1 MKILRE
7 LELSGCYEI
16 ELFRHT
22 DERGVFVKPWS
33 IRDFE
38 KVEFNFKAREIFWS
52 TSKRGSIR
60 GMHFQSPP
68 HAHQKIVS
76 CQQGSVCDVLLDLR
90 GNSPTYG
97 QAASLEL
104 SEQRGNAAYIPIGIA
119 HGFQGLT
126 AKSQVL
132 YITSYEHHPESDLG
146 IHHESF
152 SFEWPLKSFRFLKE
166 TKNTHPYLSSTLHS
180 RL

>member
-16 ELFRHT
+16 ELFQHT
-22 DERGVFVKPWS
+22 DERGVFVKPWNT
-33 IRDFE
+33 RDFE
-38 KVEFNFKAREIFWS
+38 KVGFDFKVREIFWS

-97 QAASLEL
+97 QAACLEL
-104 SEQRGNAAYIPIGIA
+104 SEQRGNAAYIHIRNRTWLPKCYCKKPS
-119 HGFQGLT
+119 L
-126 AKSQVL
+126 
-132 YITSYEHHPESDLG
+132 
-146 IHHESF
+146 IHHKLRA
-152 SFEWPLKSFRFLKE
+152 P
-166 TKNTHPYLSSTLHS
+166 S
-180 RL
+180 RK